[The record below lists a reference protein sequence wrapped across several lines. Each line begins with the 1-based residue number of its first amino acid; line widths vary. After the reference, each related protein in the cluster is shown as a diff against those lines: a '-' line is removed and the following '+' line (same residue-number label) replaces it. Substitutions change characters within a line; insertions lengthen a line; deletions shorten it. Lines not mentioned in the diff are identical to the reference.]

1 MTSSEQI
8 FRSPETQKGR
18 CRATTRFPQEAAFH
32 RGQSVTRQRPVE
44 TQDLPGSKL
53 PGQVSVFSTTWAL
66 VPAVAFGTSSRR
78 LDLSRHGR
86 VLIAL

>member
-32 RGQSVTRQRPVE
+32 RGQSVTRQRPV
-44 TQDLPGSKL
+44 
-53 PGQVSVFSTTWAL
+53 
-66 VPAVAFGTSSRR
+66 
-78 LDLSRHGR
+78 
-86 VLIAL
+86 